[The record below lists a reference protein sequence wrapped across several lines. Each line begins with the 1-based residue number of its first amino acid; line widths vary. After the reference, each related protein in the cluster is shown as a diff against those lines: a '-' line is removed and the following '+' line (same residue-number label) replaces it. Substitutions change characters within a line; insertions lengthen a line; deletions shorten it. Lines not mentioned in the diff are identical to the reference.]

1 MTLLRI
7 AIPGVWKILAVGILL
22 TLPWQAG
29 LAWAEDADSALDDE
43 FALLADEELVFSAS
57 KHVQHVSE
65 SPSAVTVITRD
76 QIEHSACFDVA
87 CLLRSVP
94 EVEVWRMLPY
104 YHVVGARA
112 LTNALGDKT
121 LVLIDG
127 REDSQEAFGF
137 PIWSSLP
144 VHLEDIERIEVL
156 RGPGS
161 ALYGANAHSLV
172 VSITTRPPQ
181 ECRVEAFVSSGEVG
195 RFQFNARVDQAVGDW
210 HLQASGGREL
220 GESWQNPE
228 TVGLDLMRF
237 RLRADR
243 NWGETFGKTSAQAGM
258 VSGGGQMYSA
268 LAPLYLTNTRTLH
281 ALVEHV
287 RDPVTARIWFNLF
300 DTHFSLDMPLAY
312 QGFVVAQM
320 PADLPLLASTL
331 DAEVQTNWRPWQDNL
346 LIAGANYR
354 WLTLSIETNDPP
366 EVNQHRVGLFVQDE
380 QKLFDQINLIAGVR
394 MDYNNIT
401 PDALTFSPRISAVWR
416 FAEEQVLRSSA
427 SMAFRKPSF
436 YNTHMHLTGVDGG
449 FLLPDLEDFFR
460 RAVGNDELGN
470 ETVGTVELG
479 YRGRF
484 LDGLLI
490 AEATAFTHLY
500 RNRIDFAAD
509 MEYDQY
515 DFPILKDSSMNFTNN
530 GGEVN
535 AYGGSLT
542 LLARPFDK
550 LHIDANYTY
559 RYCVYVTQPVNGEA
573 PEGTMKG
580 DQVPWVPSH
589 LANFSARYATDFG
602 LHLGFSMH
610 YHSSSEQA
618 NLEDGDPFL
627 PWITLTT
634 PAAVFTNAFVSW
646 RFQMGP
652 KEGDPSRNWIELGLK
667 AYNLFDQEFS
677 DSEGVVRTDG
687 QYIGAETVGRMV
699 QVFARGAI

>member
-1 MTLLRI
+1 M
-7 AIPGVWKILAVGILL
+7 WKILAIALLL

-29 LAWAEDADSALDDE
+29 FVWAEEADDALDDE
-43 FALLADEELVFSAS
+43 FALLADEEMVFSAS
-57 KHVQHVSE
+57 KHVQHVDE
-65 SPSAVTVITRD
+65 SPFPITVITRD
-76 QIEHSACFDVA
+76 QIEHSACFDVP

-94 EVEVWRMLPY
+94 EVEVWRMLPF

-112 LTNALGDKT
+112 LTNGLGDKA

-137 PIWSSLP
+137 PLWSSLP

-156 RGPGS
+156 RGSGS

-172 VSITTRPPQ
+172 VSITTRAPK
-181 ECRVEAFVSSGEVG
+181 ESRVEAFVSGGELG
-195 RFQFNARVDQAVGDW
+195 RFQFNARVDQAIGDW
-210 HLQASGGREL
+210 RFQASGGREL
-220 GESWQNPE
+220 GGSWQDPD

-243 NWGETFGKTSAQAGM
+243 DWGETFGKTSAQAGM
-258 VSGGGQMYSA
+258 VSSDGQIYSSV
-268 LAPLYLTNTRTLH
+268 APLYLRNTRTLH
-281 ALVEHV
+281 SLLEHV
-287 RDPVTARIWFNLF
+287 RDPVTARVWFNLF
-300 DTHFSLDMPLAY
+300 DTHFDIDLPLGY
-312 QGFVVAQM
+312 QGFVIAHM
-320 PADLPLLASTL
+320 PIDVPLLSSTL
-331 DAEVQTNWRPWQDNL
+331 DAEVQTNWKPWRDNL
-346 LIAGANYR
+346 LIVGANYR
-354 WLTLSIETNDPP
+354 WLTLSIDINDPP
-366 EVNQHRVGLFVQDE
+366 EVDQHRVGLFVQDE
-380 QKLFDQINLIAGVR
+380 QKLFDQLTLSAGVR

-401 PDALTFSPRISAVWR
+401 PEALTFSPRVSAVWR
-416 FAEEQVLRSSA
+416 FAEEQVLRA
-427 SMAFRKPSF
+427 SFGRAFRKPSF
-436 YNTHMHLTGVDGG
+436 YNTHLHLTGVDGG
-449 FLLPDLEDFFR
+449 PLLPDLEDFIR
-460 RAVGNDELGN
+460 RAVGNNDLDN
-470 ETVGTVELG
+470 EIVATMELG

-484 LDGLLI
+484 LDSRL
-490 AEATAFTHLY
+490 AVKAVAFTHLY
-500 RNRIDFAAD
+500 RNRIDFAAN

-515 DFPILKDSSMNFTNN
+515 GFPNLDDSTMNFTNS

-550 LHIDANYTY
+550 LRIDANYTY
-559 RYCVYVTQPVNGEA
+559 RYCVYITQPVSGEA

-580 DQVPWVPSH
+580 DQVPWVPAH

-602 LHLGFSMH
+602 LHMGFSMH
-610 YHSSSEQA
+610 YHASSRQA

-646 RFQMGP
+646 RLQMGP
-652 KEGDPSRNWIELGLK
+652 KESDSSRNWIELGLK

-677 DSEGVVRTDG
+677 DSVGVVRTDG
-687 QYIGAETVGRMV
+687 KYIGAETVGRMV

>member
-1 MTLLRI
+1 M
-7 AIPGVWKILAVGILL
+7 WKVLALGLML
-22 TLPWQAG
+22 TLPWQASFV
-29 LAWAEDADSALDDE
+29 WAAEADDSLDDE

-57 KHVQHVSE
+57 KHVQHVDE
-65 SPSAVTVITRD
+65 SPSAVTVITRK

-94 EVEVWRMLPY
+94 EVDVWRMLPY

-112 LTNALGDKT
+112 LTNALGDKA

-172 VSITTRPPQ
+172 VSITTRAPQ
-181 ECRVEAFVSSGEVG
+181 DSRAEAFVSGGEVG
-195 RFQFNARVDQAVGDW
+195 RFQFHGRVDQAIGDW
-210 HLQASGGREL
+210 RLQASGGREF

-228 TVGLDLMRF
+228 TMSLDLMRF

-243 NWGETFGKTSAQAGM
+243 DWGETFGKTSAQMGM
-258 VSGGGQMYSA
+258 VSGGGQIYSSV
-268 LAPLYLTNTRTLH
+268 APLYLTNTRTLH
-281 ALVEHV
+281 ALVEHI
-287 RDPVTARIWFNLF
+287 RDPITARIWFNLF
-300 DTHFSLDMPLAY
+300 DTHFDVDMPLGY
-312 QGFVVAQM
+312 MGFVVAHM
-320 PADLPLLASTL
+320 PTDVPLLSSTL
-331 DAEVQTNWRPWQDNL
+331 DAEVQTNWVPWQNNL
-346 LIAGANYR
+346 LIVGANYR
-354 WLTLSIETNDPP
+354 WLTMSIDINDPS
-366 EVNQHRVGLFVQDE
+366 EIDQHRVGLFVQDE
-380 QKLFDQINLIAGVR
+380 QKLFDQLTLSAGIR

-401 PDALTFSPRISAVWR
+401 PKPLTLSPRVSAVWR
-416 FAEEQVLRSSA
+416 FAKEQVLRTTA
-427 SMAFRKPSF
+427 GMAFRKPSF
-436 YNTHMHLTGVDGG
+436 YNTHMHLTGVDGRP
-449 FLLPDLEDFFR
+449 LLPDLEDFIR
-460 RAVGNDELGN
+460 RAVGNDKLDN

-484 LDGLLI
+484 LEGRLI

-509 MEYDQY
+509 MAYDQY
-515 DFPILKDSSMNFTNN
+515 DFPILNDSTMNFTNS

-535 AYGGSLT
+535 AYGGSLM
-542 LLARPFDK
+542 LLARP
-550 LHIDANYTY
+550 LAGLRIDANYTY

-580 DQVPWVPSH
+580 DQVPWVPTH
-589 LANFSARYATDFG
+589 LANFSARYITNIG
-602 LHLGFSMH
+602 LHMGFSMH
-610 YHSSSEQA
+610 YHASSRQA
-618 NLEDGDPFL
+618 NLQDGDPFL

-634 PAAVFTNAFVSW
+634 PAAVFTNAFLSW
-646 RFQMGP
+646 RLQTGP
-652 KEGDPSRNWIELGLK
+652 KEGDSSRNWIELGLK
-667 AYNLFDQEFS
+667 AYNLFNQEFS
-677 DSEGVVRTDG
+677 DSVGVMRADG
-687 QYIGAETVGRMV
+687 KYIGAETVGRMV